1 MMQLNDYKSNS
12 IMVTTSISYLLGIA
26 LGTGYMTSLRF
37 WGPIGFSEIVFAFV
51 LGWLLIRW
59 PYAIFR
65 VSTGIWG
72 WTKIYLL
79 FAVVIV
85 FPLVTLVMYV
95 WSAYTEIMSPEYVA
109 SFVAGVLLMFSLAG
123 AIANGVIDMR
133 LVSTVFFT
141 IFVAGNFVSLVLI
154 DGGRGIR
161 YSGFAENPNQLL
173 FYLASLF
180 LLLAIYRPKM
190 LLMSSPVLLYIGV
203 ISGSDAFILAMIA
216 AVFIY
221 ILLKCCYSS
230 QLSIAANI
238 VLLLILC
245 GISLFFAFL
254 VYLDINVLSD
264 VWMRA
269 DEGGVRLNLL
279 ENAIAATIHSPIVGL
294 GAGSFSGVSAPFEG
308 EEAHNN
314 ILDLSMQF
322 GFILPVVLYAVIV
335 AAMVRALRKK
345 QFLIVALLIGFMIS
359 GFFHFS
365 ARHFVFWV
373 ELGVLYY
380 YVLYAGRH
388 ENA

>member
-1 MMQLNDYKSNS
+1 
-12 IMVTTSISYLLGIA
+12 MVTPIISYLLGIA

-59 PYAIFR
+59 PYAILR

-95 WSAYTEIMSPEYVA
+95 WGEYAEIMTPEYVV
-109 SFVAGVLLMFSLAG
+109 SFVAGVLMMFSLAG

-133 LVSTVFFT
+133 IVSTVFFA
-141 IFVAGNFVSLVLI
+141 IFVAGNFVSLVLL
-154 DGGRGIR
+154 DGNQGVR
-161 YSGFAENPNQLL
+161 YSGFAKNPNQLL